1 VPRKKMFVA
10 APPPPPPPPPPAD
23 CGELFCVVSG
33 QQHCQST
40 NHTSFPGIGTCVWD
54 GEGLHQNNEQCV
66 IQTTAPSTITAVYY
80 DVEPN
85 FDWIRISYPS
95 ANSASGYAPGMC
107 PGQPNCASC
116 ALGSYCGGTTSG
128 EAAFNAMA
136 NLSATPTG
144 TRLEW
149 STDWVDVLGG
159 FIICFGAHVP
169 PPPPPPL
176 PPSSPPSPPAP
187 PRPPPSPPAPPE
199 APAICTNTC
208 IGNPYYASDGACD
221 DGGPGAEYPDCQ
233 YGTDCADCG
242 VRPKRPPLP
251 PSSPP
256 PPPYAAAAPISSTV
270 DVVLARYDED
280 LSWLAEE
287 TILSQPGMRTLV
299 YGKSEN
305 AKAPSSLPDHT
316 KLIVLPNVGRESH
329 SYLHHVV
336 EHYDDLA
343 DWTVFSQAGV
353 PSFGYNGH
361 RAGGGHLVAGHS
373 FAEYL
378 TPMPSGTHF
387 VYSAAVQIAQHD
399 SPYDMNHILRADYVI
414 NNVNLAGAGDECP
427 TSAAGWTQWW
437 DIGWF
442 KSYVYDKAKA
452 QQGESALDFY
462 IKYIEPSH
470 PESESV
476 TLVFPQGGRFAVS
489 RQVIRRR
496 PKSDYEALLALLSK
510 DIDPYAGYYME
521 WMWPALFVGAQTL
534 PCQLPAVHQPVAHA
548 VAMDDL
554 MTRFVPGFVPRR
566 RLSDLEA
573 SPDPSPSPGPEEV
586 VASASPSP
594 EPSPTPI
601 AASPPPLT
609 ASPPPP
615 MSSPPVASPPRA
627 SPLSTVLV
635 PGEAASLTV
644 FVVTLSGDVSDYT
657 PEVRGHL
664 TVLFA
669 TVAGVPPS
677 QVTIDIQAGSVKL
690 RVEIRAPVS
699 AASTVLSNLQAVM
712 SSPSALTTLI
722 QSVPALSSITV
733 QSIDSAPTQSI
744 EAATVARVS
753 SNNVGAIVGGAV
765 GGSFLLIILIA
776 IIMKRGTRK
785 IAVVPSPVRMD
796 PEYGKFK
803 TTAPPSEN
811 PSENGS
817 EAAPAPEEAAPPKG
831 VGHTYPLTPPA
842 PAPAPVPEEAAPR
855 SEAAYSIAAP
865 LPPLSGAPKLAPLAP
880 LAPIGFGA
888 RNPVQI
894 APQ

>member
-1 VPRKKMFVA
+1 MIASTLRLLCVA
-10 APPPPPPPPPPAD
+10 
-23 CGELFCVVSG
+23 
-33 QQHCQST
+33 
-40 NHTSFPGIGTCVWD
+40 
-54 GEGLHQNNEQCV
+54 
-66 IQTTAPSTITAVYY
+66 
-80 DVEPN
+80 
-85 FDWIRISYPS
+85 
-95 ANSASGYAPGMC
+95 
-107 PGQPNCASC
+107 
-116 ALGSYCGGTTSG
+116 
-128 EAAFNAMA
+128 
-136 NLSATPTG
+136 
-144 TRLEW
+144 
-149 STDWVDVLGG
+149 
-159 FIICFGAHVP
+159 
-169 PPPPPPL
+169 
-176 PPSSPPSPPAP
+176 
-187 PRPPPSPPAPPE
+187 
-199 APAICTNTC
+199 
-208 IGNPYYASDGACD
+208 
-221 DGGPGAEYPDCQ
+221 
-233 YGTDCADCG
+233 
-242 VRPKRPPLP
+242 
-251 PSSPP
+251 
-256 PPPYAAAAPISSTV
+256 YAAAAPISSTV
-270 DVVLARYDED
+270 DVVLARHDED

-287 TILSQPGMRTLV
+287 TILSKPGTRTLV
-299 YGKSEN
+299 YGKSES
-305 AKAPSSLPDHT
+305 AKAPSSLPDNT
-316 KLIVLPNVGRESH
+316 KLILLPNVGRESH
-329 SYLHHVV
+329 SYLHHMV

-427 TSAAGWTQWW
+427 TSAAGWSRWW

-476 TLVFPQGGRFAVS
+476 TLVFPQGGRFAIS
-489 RQVIRRR
+489 REVIRRR

-566 RLSDLEA
+566 HLRKLEA

-615 MSSPPVASPPRA
+615 MGSPPVASPPRA
-627 SPLSTVLV
+627 SPPPLSTVLV
-635 PGEAASLTV
+635 PGEAASVTV
-644 FVVTLSGDVSDYT
+644 LVLTLSGDVSDYT

-744 EAATVARVS
+744 EAATVARAS

-765 GGSFLLIILIA
+765 GGSFLLLILIA
-776 IIMKRGTRK
+776 ITMKWGKRK
-785 IAVVPSPVRMD
+785 ITVMPSPVRMD
-796 PEYGKFK
+796 PEYGTFK

-842 PAPAPVPEEAAPR
+842 PAPAPAPEEAAPR
-855 SEAAYSIAAP
+855 SEAAYSVAAAP

-894 APQ
+894 SPQ